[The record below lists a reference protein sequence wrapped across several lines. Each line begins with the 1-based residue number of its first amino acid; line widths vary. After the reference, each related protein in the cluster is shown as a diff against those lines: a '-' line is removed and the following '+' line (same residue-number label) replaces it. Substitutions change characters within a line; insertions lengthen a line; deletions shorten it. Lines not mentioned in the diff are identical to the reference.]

1 MSLAMVQKLI
11 TRTMRDAEF
20 RVALRGADFDQ
31 IADEYGLDS
40 AERDAVRAIEPD
52 YLDKIAN
59 FALRQR
65 AQRREAEFALFLNA
79 LFTHTHREAFFREYH
94 QAVTVGQF
102 GRLEEA
108 RRFVDFAF
116 EFVLRHRLPDYLLDV
131 LRFSLH
137 VLELAETPK
146 EIPAGV
152 VDINGVDRVNASIRV
167 LLRKPY
173 SVVSFQHDILLLANE
188 DEAYT
193 RNPVPRAKTL
203 LLQRDWRQPK
213 RTRAFDLAEHPVIA
227 LLAEGGATV
236 LDIVG
241 RFPQF
246 SADLT
251 VNLVRSLCD
260 RRVVHLMP
268 PAELVHYG
276 VSVPR
281 ESSSTAEGRMA

>member
-1 MSLAMVQKLI
+1 MSLARVQNLI

-20 RVALRGADFDQ
+20 RVTLRGADFDK
-31 IADEYGLDS
+31 IVDKYDLDP
-40 AERDAVRAIEPD
+40 AERDAVRAIRPD
-52 YLDKIAN
+52 YLDKIAGLV
-59 FALRQR
+59 LRQR
-65 AQRREAEFALFLNA
+65 IQRREAEFALFLNA
-79 LFTHTHREAFFREYH
+79 LFAHTHREAFFREYH

-116 EFVLRHRLPDYLLDV
+116 EFVLRHQLPGYLLDV

-146 EIPAGV
+146 EIPADV
-152 VDINGVDRVNASIRV
+152 VNNDGADQVTASTRV

-173 SVVSFQHDILLLANE
+173 SVVSFQYDILLLATE

-193 RNPVPRAKTL
+193 CNPVPRAKTL

-213 RTRAFDLAEHPVIA
+213 RSRAFDLLEHPVIA
-227 LLAEGGATV
+227 LLAEGSATV

-241 RFPQF
+241 RLPQF
-246 SADLT
+246 SADLV
-251 VNLVRSLCD
+251 VNLVRSLYD
-260 RRVVHLMP
+260 RRVVHLIP
-268 PAELVHYG
+268 PAELARYG
-276 VSVPR
+276 VLAPR
-281 ESSSTAEGRMA
+281 ENPSTVEGEVA